1 MAVAAESKQELI
13 AALNDY
19 IDAKALYEE
28 TVKEIAK
35 LQRRKETVIQDS
47 VKGSMP
53 DFPYAAKNFHIAGI
67 VYSPEDD
74 ACLRQDEDILAERA
88 RIAGETKR
96 KVEMYMN
103 RIPSRMQRIIKYK
116 IFEGLTW
123 EEVAIKLGRQA
134 TGDGIRMEFKNFI
147 EKEN

>member
-1 MAVAAESKQELI
+1 MAVTAESKQELI
-13 AALNDY
+13 AALSDY

-67 VYSPEDD
+67 LYSPQDD
-74 ACLRQDEDILAERA
+74 DYLRNDEAILAERA

-134 TGDGIRMEFKNFI
+134 TGESVKKEFQRFMEQM
-147 EKEN
+147 E